1 MPRKNRRESGT
12 EVYHII
18 VRGNNKEK
26 IFEKNSDKI
35 AFMNILKK
43 GQTYYTTEMYAY
55 CIMINHVHIML
66 KAGYDVLP
74 RFMQRINSTYAEYY
88 NARYDRTGHVF
99 QGRYYSDCVET
110 EEYYWCCLRYIH
122 NNPVKI
128 NLAAHPFDYEFSSAA
143 EYRAGTAE
151 LIDEGSYNMLR
162 TRFPNPEDFWGFHR
176 LFEEK
181 SFLDTVEDERIHNY
195 ERVRILVQKYMF
207 EKQIEDIQIVLTVRK
222 IRREFLETCMLDTGL
237 SERKIENIL
246 KTECKGVRPLHSIF
260 VERT

>member
-128 NLAAHPFDYEFSSAA
+128 NLVTRPFDYGFSSAS
-143 EYRAGTAE
+143 EYYSETRE
-151 LIDEGSYNMLR
+151 LIDEASYHMLK
-162 TRFPNPEDFWGFHR
+162 TRFHNIEDFWGFHR
-176 LFEEK
+176 QFEQK
-181 SFLDTVEDERIHNY
+181 SFLDTVEDERIHNS
-195 ERVRILVQKYMF
+195 ERVRILVEKYMF
-207 EKQIEDIQIVLTVRK
+207 ENQIEDVQTVLTIGK
-222 IRREFLETCMLDTGL
+222 IKESFLMECKDATGL

-246 KTECKGVRPLHSIF
+246 KTECKGV
-260 VERT
+260 